1 MHKKTKKEGNRVK
14 AINSNALR
22 HDASVIYNVARRLGA
37 NHSTAKAFLPVIY
50 NETTPYSKHVVGDS
64 FDYRTTQYAAGDN
77 DDRVLNY
84 GYFSLENLR
93 PTTKAEKAARRAA
106 GEQYINY
113 VEDPNMPLGKYK
125 QWLTD
130 NSLIDSPE
138 AQIGYM
144 FTQYRHKGK
153 NGVMLKDLNKKSG
166 REVTKILMQRQRAG
180 HKGAI
185 KDALENYDALNK
197 FKAIKD
203 VYGETDIERELGSYE
218 PSFWDS
224 VFACGGKTRKYDT
237 GGYIGF
243 RDKFGDIQG
252 SSYGIEKGIQG
263 QAVKEGAMTGLS
275 TGLTT
280 GLLGSQF
287 IGTGAAT
294 AGTAGATTAAAG
306 GGTLLGMSLGTAIPV
321 IGTVLGAIGGAI
333 AGIFTGK
340 RKRDRAKARA
350 IEQDRQRKLIA
361 ANNRILEDEM
371 ALDNKTFNSDSL
383 SLQADSIDNINT
395 PENPTYMSNTIQSK
409 SPFGNSPFNRFGG
422 RIYKDGG
429 TIDYTI
435 KKGDTLW
442 NIAKRFT
449 GDGRNY
455 ARMAEMLNIADPSK
469 IYVGDKLNISKDW
482 ITKVSQYRKDK
493 PKTTKKTTN
502 TVNKEDDKP
511 VAHFDLEE
519 AVVTAPKKSK
529 QFFPRSIED
538 NNEIDD
544 SLEIENADVS
554 TRPNRL
560 NSSIRPQS
568 NMLSGIFSD
577 YSKLPKSSMKSYS
590 IPKRIKGWNN
600 NYDIDE
606 LPIDDSLSIQD
617 TVISKPRTNKA
628 KPNKSLEHMK
638 ILGKLNSM
646 IQEDYPIEYYE
657 SPNYN
662 IDSTTMEPVVNSKLG
677 WILHKTGSLHDA
689 KSIANYASKKDTI
702 GVPFIINKDGSIVRT
717 KDLDKAYW
725 HAGKSTGWGKDSLN
739 NHALGVEF
747 IGIGGKE
754 DLTDAQIRSWAKIA
768 VPIMLENNMTIS
780 DILSHNEIRKKY
792 IETHPEDKEAA
803 KHGKI
808 DMSDNDMK
816 RVAALLKELGVPEY
830 KQSNMPINTL
840 SPYPFRCGG
849 RTRKYDGGGQ
859 IQQVASNAQI
869 VNGPSHE
876 QGGVQYSPQAEVEG
890 GEAILTDAN
899 SAYVFSDELEYNGR
913 TFADIAKPLMKHK
926 GYLEEQLQMQGL
938 LLGKALQ
945 MTDRSTYSID
955 RNTNSR
961 NAEKLN
967 MQMEETRVQVMQ
979 LQQMLNQLYNTQEQM
994 KAEQGGMAEPKTTF
1008 AFGGQFG
1015 LNYMPTNIG
1024 LGATNTQM
1032 NPMLSNE
1039 EEEQTETNETSV
1051 PMSPVMRCGGRTRKY
1066 AGGGFAPYAGLA
1078 VEAGGNLIAGLM
1090 QHFGNKASINAMDK
1104 LANSNLFDTPHIPS
1118 TNLEWDVNTDA
1129 TLGNILKETRG
1140 YERFVRDNTSN
1151 SQVARQAVLNARI
1164 KGATAR
1170 AGVKQNEHNTELATR
1185 NQIRQINN
1193 EINTKNRMIDM
1204 ENANR
1209 RYQNMIDSIVARSQ
1223 NMSGLA
1229 STLTQLGRAVGTGY
1243 QTKFDL
1249 DNIQMTNLISLLGND
1264 KSRDY
1269 IMNALGA
1276 AGMSKYFG
1284 KAGLSAFNTRTA
1296 KTTTPAVTTP
1306 VAPVVQSVYV
1316 PRTMRMK
1323 GI

>member
-1 MHKKTKKEGNRVK
+1 MHKKTKKEENRIK

-50 NETTPYSKHVVGDS
+50 NETTPYNKHVIGDS
-64 FDYRTTQYAAGDN
+64 FDYRTTQYASGDN

-93 PTTKAEKAARRAA
+93 PTTKAERAARRAA

-144 FTQYRHKGK
+144 LTQYRHNGK

-166 REVTKILMQRQRAG
+166 KEVTKILMQRQRAG
-180 HKGAI
+180 HKGAVR
-185 KDALENYDALNK
+185 DALKNYDALKN

-203 VYGETDIERELGSYE
+203 VYGETDIERKLGSYE

-224 VFACGGKTRKYDT
+224 VFACGGKTRKYDS
-237 GGYIGF
+237 GGYIGY

-252 SSYGIEKGIQG
+252 NSYGIEKDIQG
-263 QAVKEGAMTGLS
+263 QTVKEGALTGLS
-275 TGLTT
+275 TGLGT

-287 IGTGAAT
+287 IGTGTAT
-294 AGTAGATTAAAG
+294 AAGTAGATATAAG
-306 GGTLLGMSLGTAIPV
+306 GGSLLGMSLGSAIPV

-350 IEQDRQRKLIA
+350 MEQDRQRKLVA

-371 ALDNKTFNSDSL
+371 ALDNKTFNSGSL

-395 PENPTYMSNTIQSK
+395 LENPTYMSNTIQSK
-409 SPFGNSPFNRFGG
+409 SPFGNSPFVG
-422 RIYKDGG
+422 RC
-429 TIDYTI
+429 
-435 KKGDTLW
+435 
-442 NIAKRFT
+442 
-449 GDGRNY
+449 
-455 ARMAEMLNIADPSK
+455 
-469 IYVGDKLNISKDW
+469 
-482 ITKVSQYRKDK
+482 
-493 PKTTKKTTN
+493 
-502 TVNKEDDKP
+502 
-511 VAHFDLEE
+511 
-519 AVVTAPKKSK
+519 
-529 QFFPRSIED
+529 
-538 NNEIDD
+538 
-544 SLEIENADVS
+544 
-554 TRPNRL
+554 
-560 NSSIRPQS
+560 
-568 NMLSGIFSD
+568 
-577 YSKLPKSSMKSYS
+577 
-590 IPKRIKGWNN
+590 
-600 NYDIDE
+600 
-606 LPIDDSLSIQD
+606 
-617 TVISKPRTNKA
+617 
-628 KPNKSLEHMK
+628 
-638 ILGKLNSM
+638 
-646 IQEDYPIEYYE
+646 
-657 SPNYN
+657 
-662 IDSTTMEPVVNSKLG
+662 
-677 WILHKTGSLHDA
+677 
-689 KSIANYASKKDTI
+689 
-702 GVPFIINKDGSIVRT
+702 
-717 KDLDKAYW
+717 
-725 HAGKSTGWGKDSLN
+725 
-739 NHALGVEF
+739 
-747 IGIGGKE
+747 GGK
-754 DLTDAQIRSWAKIA
+754 T
-768 VPIMLENNMTIS
+768 
-780 DILSHNEIRKKY
+780 
-792 IETHPEDKEAA
+792 
-803 KHGKI
+803 
-808 DMSDNDMK
+808 K
-816 RVAALLKELGVPEY
+816 RYV
-830 KQSNMPINTL
+830 
-840 SPYPFRCGG
+840 CGG
-849 RTRKYDGGGQ
+849 RTRKYDSGGQ

-913 TFADIAKPLMKHK
+913 TFADIAKPIMRHK

-945 MTDRSTYSID
+945 MTDRSTYSIN

-967 MQMEETRVQVMQ
+967 MQMKETRAQVMQ
-979 LQQMLNQLYNTQEQM
+979 LQQMLNQLYNAQEQM
-994 KAEQGGMAEPKTTF
+994 KAEQGGTAEPKTTF

-1015 LNYMPTNIG
+1015 LNYMPSNIG

-1032 NPMLSNE
+1032 NPMLVNE

-1051 PMSPVMRCGGRTRKY
+1051 SMSPVMRCCGKTKKYACGGKVRKY

-1090 QHFGNKASINAMDK
+1090 QHFGNKASIEAMDK
-1104 LANSNLFDTPHIPS
+1104 LANSDAFDTPHIPY

-1140 YERFVRDNTSN
+1140 YEKFVRDNTSN
-1151 SQVARQAVLNARI
+1151 SQVARQAILNARV
-1164 KGATAR
+1164 KGTTTR
-1170 AGVKQNEHNTELATR
+1170 ASVKQNEYNTELGTR

-1193 EINTKNRMIDM
+1193 EIATKNRMIDM

-1229 STLTQLGRAVGTGY
+1229 STLTQLGRAIGTGY

-1249 DNIQMTNLISLLGND
+1249 DDIRMTNLIGLLGND

-1276 AGMSKYFG
+1276 AGISKYFG
-1284 KAGLSAFNTRTA
+1284 NAGLRAYTRGARQKPMNIRYIRTA
-1296 KTTTPAVTTP
+1296 PLSNTVLDYSLA
-1306 VAPVVQSVYV
+1306 Q
-1316 PRTMRMK
+1316 
-1323 GI
+1323 

>member
-1 MHKKTKKEGNRVK
+1 MHKETKKEENRIK

-50 NETTPYSKHVVGDS
+50 NETTPYNKHVVGDS

-93 PTTKAEKAARRAA
+93 PTTKAERAARRAA

-144 FTQYRHKGK
+144 LTQYRHNGK
-153 NGVMLKDLNKKSG
+153 NGVILKDLNKKSG

-180 HKGAI
+180 HK
-185 KDALENYDALNK
+185 DAVKNALDNYDDLNK

-224 VFACGGKTRKYDT
+224 VFACGGKTKKYDS
-237 GGYIGF
+237 GGYIGY

-252 SSYGIEKGIQG
+252 NANGAGAGIQSQSTMTG
-263 QAVKEGAMTGLS
+263 MTTGLS
-275 TGLTT
+275 TGLAA
-280 GLLGSQF
+280 GSALGSWLGP
-287 IGTGAAT
+287 IGAGVGA
-294 AGTAGATTAAAG
+294 
-306 GGTLLGMSLGTAIPV
+306 L
-321 IGTVLGAIGGAI
+321 IGGL
-333 AGIFTGK
+333 AGLFTGRKK
-340 RKRDRAKARA
+340 RRRAERQAA
-350 IEQDRQRKLIA
+350 EQDRQRKLVA
-361 ANNRILEDEM
+361 ANNRILEDEI
-371 ALDNKTFNSDSL
+371 ALDNKTFNSGSL

-395 PENPTYMSNTIQSK
+395 PENPTYMFNTIQSK
-409 SPFGNSPFNRFGG
+409 SPFGDSPFNRFGG

-442 NIAKRFT
+442 GIAKRYT

-455 ARMAEMLNIADPSK
+455 ARMAEMLNISNPNK
-469 IYVGDKLNISKDW
+469 IYAGDKLSIPKDW
-482 ITKVSQYRKDK
+482 IIKVSQYRKDT
-493 PKTTKKTTN
+493 PKTTKNNNKPTSNPNLKKTT
-502 TVNKEDDKP
+502 
-511 VAHFDLEE
+511 
-519 AVVTAPKKSK
+519 VTTSK
-529 QFFPRSIED
+529 QTNQFFPKAIED
-538 NNEIDD
+538 NNEIDA
-544 SLEIENADVS
+544 SLEIEDADVS
-554 TRPNRL
+554 IKPTRL
-560 NSSIRPQS
+560 NSSMRPQS

-577 YSKLPKSSMKSYS
+577 YSRLPKSSMKSYS
-590 IPKRIKGWNN
+590 ISKKAKGWNN
-600 NYDIDE
+600 NYFINE
-606 LPIDDSLSIQD
+606 LPIDNSLFIQD
-617 TVISKPRTNKA
+617 AVISKSKTNKA
-628 KPNKSLEHMK
+628 KHNKFLEHMK
-638 ILGKLNSM
+638 ILSKLNSM

-662 IDSTTMEPVVNSKLG
+662 IDSTTMEPVVNTKLG

-689 KSIANYASKKDTI
+689 KTIAKYASNKNTI
-702 GVPFIINKDGSIVRT
+702 GVPFIINKDGSVVRT

-780 DILSHNEIRKKY
+780 DILSHNEIRRKY

-816 RVAALLKELGVPEY
+816 RVAALLKELGVPEN
-830 KQSNMPINTL
+830 KQSMRPINTL
-840 SPYPFRCGG
+840 SPYSFRCGG
-849 RTRKYDGGGQ
+849 RIRKYDNGGK

-890 GEAILTDAN
+890 GEAILTDAD

-913 TFADIAKPLMKHK
+913 TFADIAKPIMKHK
-926 GYLEEQLQMQGL
+926 GYLEEQLKMQGL

-967 MQMEETRVQVMQ
+967 MQMKETRTQVMQ
-979 LQQMLNQLYNTQEQM
+979 LQQMLNQLYNAQEQM
-994 KAEQGGMAEPKTTF
+994 KAEQGSTAEPKTSF

-1015 LNYMPTNIG
+1015 LNYMPSNIG
-1024 LGATNTQM
+1024 LGATNNQI
-1032 NPMLSNE
+1032 NPMLSN

-1051 PMSPVMRCGGRTRKY
+1051 PMSPVMRCGGRTKKYACCGKSRKY
-1066 AGGGFAPYAGLA
+1066 AGGGFAPYTGLA
-1078 VEAGGNLIAGLM
+1078 VEAGGNLISGLM
-1090 QHFGNKASINAMDK
+1090 QYFGNKAFIRAMDK
-1104 LANSNLFDTPHIPS
+1104 LANNSAFDTPHIPY

-1140 YERFVRDNTSN
+1140 YEKFIRDNTSN
-1151 SQVARQAVLNARI
+1151 SQVARQAILNARV
-1164 KGATAR
+1164 KGAATR
-1170 AGVKQNEHNTELATR
+1170 AGVKQNEYNTELGTR

-1193 EINTKNRMIDM
+1193 EIAAKNRMIDM

-1209 RYQNMIDSIVARSQ
+1209 RYQNMVDSIVARSQ

-1276 AGMSKYFG
+1276 TGMRKYFG
-1284 KAGLSAFNTRTA
+1284 NVGLRAYTIGTRQKPMKARYINAAPLSNTVLDYSLA
-1296 KTTTPAVTTP
+1296 
-1306 VAPVVQSVYV
+1306 Q
-1316 PRTMRMK
+1316 
-1323 GI
+1323 

>member
-1 MHKKTKKEGNRVK
+1 M
-14 AINSNALR
+14 
-22 HDASVIYNVARRLGA
+22 
-37 NHSTAKAFLPVIY
+37 
-50 NETTPYSKHVVGDS
+50 
-64 FDYRTTQYAAGDN
+64 
-77 DDRVLNY
+77 
-84 GYFSLENLR
+84 
-93 PTTKAEKAARRAA
+93 
-106 GEQYINY
+106 
-113 VEDPNMPLGKYK
+113 
-125 QWLTD
+125 
-130 NSLIDSPE
+130 
-138 AQIGYM
+138 
-144 FTQYRHKGK
+144 
-153 NGVMLKDLNKKSG
+153 
-166 REVTKILMQRQRAG
+166 
-180 HKGAI
+180 
-185 KDALENYDALNK
+185 
-197 FKAIKD
+197 
-203 VYGETDIERELGSYE
+203 
-218 PSFWDS
+218 
-224 VFACGGKTRKYDT
+224 
-237 GGYIGF
+237 
-243 RDKFGDIQG
+243 
-252 SSYGIEKGIQG
+252 
-263 QAVKEGAMTGLS
+263 
-275 TGLTT
+275 
-280 GLLGSQF
+280 
-287 IGTGAAT
+287 
-294 AGTAGATTAAAG
+294 
-306 GGTLLGMSLGTAIPV
+306 
-321 IGTVLGAIGGAI
+321 
-333 AGIFTGK
+333 
-340 RKRDRAKARA
+340 
-350 IEQDRQRKLIA
+350 
-361 ANNRILEDEM
+361 
-371 ALDNKTFNSDSL
+371 
-383 SLQADSIDNINT
+383 
-395 PENPTYMSNTIQSK
+395 
-409 SPFGNSPFNRFGG
+409 
-422 RIYKDGG
+422 
-429 TIDYTI
+429 
-435 KKGDTLW
+435 
-442 NIAKRFT
+442 
-449 GDGRNY
+449 
-455 ARMAEMLNIADPSK
+455 
-469 IYVGDKLNISKDW
+469 
-482 ITKVSQYRKDK
+482 
-493 PKTTKKTTN
+493 
-502 TVNKEDDKP
+502 
-511 VAHFDLEE
+511 
-519 AVVTAPKKSK
+519 
-529 QFFPRSIED
+529 
-538 NNEIDD
+538 
-544 SLEIENADVS
+544 
-554 TRPNRL
+554 
-560 NSSIRPQS
+560 RPQS

-577 YSKLPKSSMKSYS
+577 YSKLSKSSMKSYS
-590 IPKRIKGWNN
+590 VPKRIKGWNN
-600 NYDIDE
+600 NYAIDE

-617 TVISKPRTNKA
+617 AVISKPRTNKA

-702 GVPFIINKDGSIVRT
+702 GVPFIINKDGSVVRT

-725 HAGKSTGWGKDSLN
+725 HAGKSTGWGRDGLN

-967 MQMEETRVQVMQ
+967 MQMEETRAQVMQ

-1090 QHFGNKASINAMDK
+1090 QHFGNKASVNAMDK
-1104 LANSNLFDTPHIPS
+1104 LANSNLFDTPHIPY

-1170 AGVKQNEHNTELATR
+1170 AGIKQNEYNTELATR

-1193 EINTKNRMIDM
+1193 EIATKNRMIDK
-1204 ENANR
+1204 ENADR

-1229 STLTQLGRAVGTGY
+1229 STLTQLGRAVGTGF

-1249 DNIQMTNLISLLGND
+1249 DNIQMTNLISMLGND

-1276 AGMSKYFG
+1276 AGMRKYFG
-1284 KAGLSAFNTRTA
+1284 KAGLSAFNARTA
-1296 KTTTPAVTTP
+1296 KATEPPVTTAITP
-1306 VAPVVQSVYV
+1306 VAPSVYI

>member
-93 PTTKAEKAARRAA
+93 PTTKAERAARRAA

-144 FTQYRHKGK
+144 LTQYRHKGK

-166 REVTKILMQRQRAG
+166 REVTKLLMQRQRAG

-185 KDALENYDALNK
+185 KDALENYDALDK

-252 SSYGIEKGIQG
+252 NSYGIEKGIQG

-294 AGTAGATTAAAG
+294 AGTAAATTAATAGTTAAAGAGASAAGGAAAAG

-340 RKRDRAKARA
+340 KRRDRAKARA

-371 ALDNKTFNSDSL
+371 SLDNKTFNSGSL

-409 SPFGNSPFNRFGG
+409 SPFSNSPFVG
-422 RIYKDGG
+422 RC
-429 TIDYTI
+429 
-435 KKGDTLW
+435 
-442 NIAKRFT
+442 
-449 GDGRNY
+449 
-455 ARMAEMLNIADPSK
+455 
-469 IYVGDKLNISKDW
+469 
-482 ITKVSQYRKDK
+482 
-493 PKTTKKTTN
+493 
-502 TVNKEDDKP
+502 
-511 VAHFDLEE
+511 
-519 AVVTAPKKSK
+519 
-529 QFFPRSIED
+529 
-538 NNEIDD
+538 
-544 SLEIENADVS
+544 
-554 TRPNRL
+554 
-560 NSSIRPQS
+560 
-568 NMLSGIFSD
+568 
-577 YSKLPKSSMKSYS
+577 
-590 IPKRIKGWNN
+590 
-600 NYDIDE
+600 
-606 LPIDDSLSIQD
+606 
-617 TVISKPRTNKA
+617 
-628 KPNKSLEHMK
+628 
-638 ILGKLNSM
+638 
-646 IQEDYPIEYYE
+646 
-657 SPNYN
+657 
-662 IDSTTMEPVVNSKLG
+662 
-677 WILHKTGSLHDA
+677 
-689 KSIANYASKKDTI
+689 
-702 GVPFIINKDGSIVRT
+702 
-717 KDLDKAYW
+717 
-725 HAGKSTGWGKDSLN
+725 
-739 NHALGVEF
+739 
-747 IGIGGKE
+747 GGK
-754 DLTDAQIRSWAKIA
+754 T
-768 VPIMLENNMTIS
+768 
-780 DILSHNEIRKKY
+780 
-792 IETHPEDKEAA
+792 
-803 KHGKI
+803 
-808 DMSDNDMK
+808 K
-816 RVAALLKELGVPEY
+816 RYV
-830 KQSNMPINTL
+830 
-840 SPYPFRCGG
+840 CGG

-967 MQMEETRVQVMQ
+967 MQMEETRAQVMQ

-1090 QHFGNKASINAMDK
+1090 QHFGNKASVNAMDK

-1129 TLGNILKETRG
+1129 TLGNILRETRG

-1164 KGATAR
+1164 KGAIAR
-1170 AGVKQNEHNTELATR
+1170 AGVKQNEHNTELTTR

-1193 EINTKNRMIDM
+1193 EIATKNRMIDA

-1209 RYQNMIDSIVARSQ
+1209 RYQNMVDSIVARSQ

-1284 KAGLSAFNTRTA
+1284 KAGLSAFNARTA
-1296 KTTTPAVTTP
+1296 KTTEPFVTTAITP
-1306 VAPVVQSVYV
+1306 VAPSVYI